1 MNKELIDLLRKHV
14 DMWREI
20 DQLFL
25 RAESTQLADKAA
37 DALEAADKRI
47 VELRGALN
55 KAVWVA
61 WDGPPVPVGTN
72 CAETYTEWRDRL
84 EKECREALK
93 EQVDG

>member
-47 VELRGALN
+47 ASLEETVCFFAGVI
-55 KAVWVA
+55 K
-61 WDGPPVPVGTN
+61 
-72 CAETYTEWRDRL
+72 CAEPWSKHC
-84 EKECREALK
+84 EKAFREALK
-93 EQVDG
+93 QQVDG

>member
-47 VELRGALN
+47 AELHRAINDYLHCY
-55 KAVWVA
+55 A
-61 WDGPPVPVGTN
+61 DPP
-72 CAETYTEWRDRL
+72 TEKMARAKL
-84 EKECREALK
+84 EQALK